1 MKTACCPGEN
11 ISSRNQVRQ
20 QRFNLIAMAKSVSL
34 VLSSGGARGY
44 AHIGVIEALRE
55 AGFEIHAIVGSS
67 MGALIGGLYANG
79 TLPEYKE
86 WILKLDFLGVLR
98 LVDFTFSEAGFIKG
112 DRVFDRMAYLLDNVA
127 IEDLPISYT
136 AVATDLVNRKEVWLQ
151 TGSLKQAI
159 RASIAIPMLFTPVV
173 MNGRL
178 LLDGGILNP
187 LPVAPTV
194 LHQSDL
200 VVAVNVNALQRHTYP
215 KAPPEVEKNKQEEFR
230 NGLARFLHGV
240 GWPGA
245 RKEQDP
251 LTMGR
256 FELMSRTLD
265 TIQESLSNY
274 KVAGYRPD
282 VMIDIPADACNFYDF
297 HKAYDLI
304 ELGRTVTSKVFKDIE
319 KHGNHG

>member
-1 MKTACCPGEN
+1 MG
-11 ISSRNQVRQ
+11 
-20 QRFNLIAMAKSVSL
+20 KSVSL

-44 AHIGVIEALRE
+44 AHIGVIEALCD
-55 AGFEIHAIVGSS
+55 AGFDIRAIVGSS

-86 WILKLDFLGVLR
+86 WILKLDFFGVLR

-112 DRVFDRMAYLLDNVA
+112 DRVFDRMAYLFDNVT

-136 AVATDLVNRKEVWLQ
+136 AVATDLINRKEVWFQ
-151 TGSLKQAI
+151 NGSLKQAV
-159 RASIAIPMLFTPVV
+159 RASIAIPMVFTPVV
-173 MNGRL
+173 ANGRI

-194 LHQSDL
+194 SQQSDL
-200 VVAVNVNALQRHTYP
+200 VVAVNVNALQSHHYP
-215 KAPPEVEKNKQEEFR
+215 QALPESEKHKQDEFR
-230 NGLARFLHGV
+230 NGLMRFLHGV
-240 GWPGA
+240 GWGGS
-245 RKEQDP
+245 RKEQTP
-251 LTMGR
+251 PIMGR

-265 TIQESLSNY
+265 TVQESLSNY

-304 ELGRTVTSKVFKDIE
+304 ELGRSVATKVFMDME
-319 KHGNHG
+319 KRSNLSS

>member
-1 MKTACCPGEN
+1 MG
-11 ISSRNQVRQ
+11 
-20 QRFNLIAMAKSVSL
+20 KSVSL

-44 AHIGVIEALRE
+44 AHIGVIEALHE
-55 AGFEIHAIVGSS
+55 AGFEIRAIVGSS

-79 TLPEYKE
+79 TLPEYKD

-112 DRVFDRMAYLLDNVA
+112 DRVFDRMAYLFDNVA

-136 AVATDLVNRKEVWLQ
+136 AVATDLINRKEVWFQ
-151 TGSLKQAI
+151 NGSLKQAI
-159 RASIAIPMLFTPVV
+159 RASIAIPMVFTPVIL
-173 MNGRL
+173 NGRI

-194 LHQSDL
+194 SQQTDL
-200 VVAVNVNALQRHTYP
+200 VVAVNVNALQSHNYP
-215 KAPPEVEKNKQEEFR
+215 QALPETEKNKQEEFR
-230 NGLARFLHGV
+230 NGLTRFLHGV
-240 GWPGA
+240 GWVGS
-245 RKEQDP
+245 RKGQTP
-251 LTMGR
+251 PMMGR

-265 TIQESLSNY
+265 TVQESLSNY

-304 ELGRTVTSKVFKDIE
+304 ELGRTVASKVFKDMD
-319 KHGNHG
+319 KRRSRGF

>member
-1 MKTACCPGEN
+1 MG
-11 ISSRNQVRQ
+11 
-20 QRFNLIAMAKSVSL
+20 KSVSL

-44 AHIGVIEALRE
+44 AHIGVIEALCD
-55 AGFEIHAIVGSS
+55 AGFDIRAIVGSS

-86 WILKLDFLGVLR
+86 WILKLDFFGVLR

-112 DRVFDRMAYLLDNVA
+112 DRVFDRMAYLLDNVL

-136 AVATDLVNRKEVWLQ
+136 AVATDLINRKEVWFQ
-151 TGSLKQAI
+151 NGSLKQAI
-159 RASIAIPMLFTPVV
+159 RASIAIPMVFTPVISK
-173 MNGRL
+173 GRI

-194 LHQSDL
+194 SQQSDL
-200 VVAVNVNALQRHTYP
+200 VVAVNVNALQSHHYP
-215 KAPPEVEKNKQEEFR
+215 QALPESEKHKQDEFR

-240 GWPGA
+240 GWGNA
-245 RKEQDP
+245 RKEQTSP
-251 LTMGR
+251 MMGR

-265 TIQESLSNY
+265 TVQESLSNY

-304 ELGRTVTSKVFKDIE
+304 ELGRTVANKVFKDME
-319 KHGNHG
+319 KYTKQGN

>member
-1 MKTACCPGEN
+1 MG
-11 ISSRNQVRQ
+11 
-20 QRFNLIAMAKSVSL
+20 KSVSL

-44 AHIGVIEALRE
+44 AHIGVIEALCD
-55 AGFEIHAIVGSS
+55 AGFDIRAIVGSS

-86 WILKLDFLGVLR
+86 WILKLDFFGVLR

-112 DRVFDRMAYLLDNVA
+112 DRVFDRMAYLFDNVA

-136 AVATDLVNRKEVWLQ
+136 AVATDLINRKEVWFQ
-151 TGSLKQAI
+151 NGSLKQAI
-159 RASIAIPMLFTPVV
+159 RASIAIPMVFTPVIS
-173 MNGRL
+173 NGRI

-194 LHQSDL
+194 SQQTDL
-200 VVAVNVNALQRHTYP
+200 VVAVNVNALQSHHYP
-215 KAPPEVEKNKQEEFR
+215 QALPESEQHKQDEFY
-230 NGLARFLHGV
+230 NGLARFLHSV
-240 GWPGA
+240 GWGGS
-245 RKEQDP
+245 RKGQTSP
-251 LTMGR
+251 MMGR

-265 TIQESLSNY
+265 TVQESLSNY

-304 ELGRTVTSKVFKDIE
+304 ELGRSVASKVFEDME
-319 KHGNHG
+319 KPSNPSSKLF